1 MRRAA
6 VLLGILASLAVLA
19 ACGGGTPPETGA
31 PAALPADEAPAAGEP
46 AALPPVV
53 PAEPPVEVEAPLLRQ
68 GHDGTC
74 FRDVEAEPC
83 SSGVPVGSHWTFEI
97 YTHCGVEWIYLDG
110 RFWLTEP
117 LGKLN
122 APTGWG
128 NPIDEGVVTLEASDA
143 ASYLSQGGDQVAFAP
158 APKSFEPPLCQ

>member
-1 MRRAA
+1 M
-6 VLLGILASLAVLA
+6 
-19 ACGGGTPPETGA
+19 A
-31 PAALPADEAPAAGEP
+31 P
-46 AALPPVV
+46 
-53 PAEPPVEVEAPLLRQ
+53 
-68 GHDGTC
+68 C
-74 FRDVEAEPC
+74 FPNVEAEPC
-83 SSGVPVGSHWTFEI
+83 TSGVPVGSHWTFEI

-143 ASYLSQGGDQVAFAP
+143 ASYLSQGGDQVVFTP
-158 APKSFEPPLCQ
+158 AAKSFEPPLCQDLGRNGGQAAAVIGREAAAAYR

>member
-1 MRRAA
+1 MLAQSRTRRPATST
-6 VLLGILASLAVLA
+6 VW
-19 ACGGGTPPETGA
+19 GA
-31 PAALPADEAPAAGEP
+31 PSSRARRPRPSHRLVRAG
-46 AALPPVV
+46 
-53 PAEPPVEVEAPLLRQ
+53 
-68 GHDGTC
+68 
-74 FRDVEAEPC
+74 

-122 APTGWG
+122 APAGWG
-128 NPIDEGVVTLEASDA
+128 NPVDEGVVTLDASGA
-143 ASYLSQGGDQVAFAP
+143 ATYLSEGGDQVVFAP

>member
-1 MRRAA
+1 MVIRLSERWPE
-6 VLLGILASLAVLA
+6 VSSDRLLSECVPPPRFADVRFATYRPDPDEPSQAEALAVLVERA
-19 ACGGGTPPETGA
+19 SMLAGPR
-31 PAALPADEAPAAGEP
+31 EAPSWWSR
-46 AALPPVV
+46 
-53 PAEPPVEVEAPLLRQ
+53 LR
-68 GHDGTC
+68 G
-74 FRDVEAEPC
+74 R
-83 SSGVPVGSHWTFEI
+83 GVPPGKP
-97 YTHCGVEWIYLDG
+97 GIYLDG